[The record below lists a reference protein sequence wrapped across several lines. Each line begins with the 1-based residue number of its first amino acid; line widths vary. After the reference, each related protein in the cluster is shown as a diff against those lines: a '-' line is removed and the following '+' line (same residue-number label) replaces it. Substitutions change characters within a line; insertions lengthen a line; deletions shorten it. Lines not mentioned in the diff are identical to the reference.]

1 VRAAKQRA
9 HQAGRLDAIDGAVA
23 RIGQAPYD
31 PTVVL
36 LNPLIRTARVRRS
49 LRVRAALAL
58 GIGGVLFSCVDLGE
72 LAGDDA
78 GAVLPERAEAG
89 DAGSSQLDAALAV
102 PPTGFLLVAS
112 PAHVTLD
119 PGESTDVTIRIVRGS
134 AFADSV
140 DVSFQGQGADLLTNP
155 AQVTIPSTATDGTFS
170 LKVDGA
176 ATSPKDS
183 LLTLVAVSKR
193 DTSVTANSTLGVRV
207 GSLLLETQTSTTFAL
222 PDYATRIVVKV
233 WGAGGG
239 GGGDAVVGGY
249 TRSGS
254 TGGGG
259 GFATATVPVVPTS
272 GPLILTVGTGG
283 AGPTTFHDP
292 QGGGGGGYSS
302 VAQINTAL
310 VVAGGGGGGPGGGLG
325 NNNGQCSQPT
335 FATAGAGGG
344 GGDAQPTSGL
354 PNRSATTTAG
364 GAATPDAG
372 STPGTSLHGGQGG
385 PVGTVVGGLPGGGAG
400 GAGAVTCSNGGGGGG
415 GGGGWFGGAGGA
427 RGGYFGQ
434 MPESGGGGSGFVIGA
449 ATGVTVEA
457 ATSPAAAGA
466 TDPDYLMQSGRGGPG
481 AVGMAVAVAGT
492 SGRVV
497 VRLSKP

>member
-1 VRAAKQRA
+1 VHGDPEACV
-9 HQAGRLDAIDGAVA
+9 AGGVSDGVVA

-31 PTVVL
+31 PRVV
-36 LNPLIRTARVRRS
+36 PLDPLVRTARVRRP
-49 LRVRAALAL
+49 LGVRAALAL
-58 GIGGVLFSCVDLGE
+58 GIGGVLFSCVDLGA

-89 DAGSSQLDAALAV
+89 DAGSSSLDAAVAV

-119 PGESTDVTIRIVRGS
+119 PGESTDVTIRILRGS

-155 AQVTIPSTATDGTFS
+155 AQVTIPSSATDGTFS

-183 LLTLVAVSKR
+183 RLTLVAVSKR
-193 DTSVTANSTLGVRV
+193 DTSVTADTTLGVRV
-207 GSLLLETQTSTTFAL
+207 GSLLFETQTSTTFAL

-239 GGGDAVVGGY
+239 GGGDTAVNGN

-259 GFATATVPVVPTS
+259 GFATATVPVDPPS
-272 GPLILTVGTGG
+272 GPLTITIGNGG
-283 AGPTTFHDP
+283 GVTATLQDP

-302 VAQINTAL
+302 VAQGSTVLAM
-310 VVAGGGGGGPGGGLG
+310 AGGGGGGPGGGLG
-325 NNNGQCSQPT
+325 NNSGQCSQGS
-335 FATAGAGGG
+335 FGAAGAGGG

-385 PVGTVVGGLPGGGAG
+385 PVGTVLGGLPGGGAG
-400 GAGAVTCSNGGGGGG
+400 GAGALTCSNAGGGGG

-427 RGGYFGQ
+427 RGTLAGR

-457 ATSPAAAGA
+457 AKSSAAAGA
-466 TDPDYLMQSGRGGPG
+466 ADPDYLMQSGRGGPG
-481 AVGMAVAVAGT
+481 AAGVAVAVAGT

-497 VRLSKP
+497 VRLPKP